1 MKRIMDTSN
10 ARKIKIFCIP
20 FLGGGG
26 GDINFL
32 TYNINILSENVLVDF
47 QGIDFN

>member
-1 MKRIMDTSN
+1 MRGKS
-10 ARKIKIFCIP
+10 KSFVFL